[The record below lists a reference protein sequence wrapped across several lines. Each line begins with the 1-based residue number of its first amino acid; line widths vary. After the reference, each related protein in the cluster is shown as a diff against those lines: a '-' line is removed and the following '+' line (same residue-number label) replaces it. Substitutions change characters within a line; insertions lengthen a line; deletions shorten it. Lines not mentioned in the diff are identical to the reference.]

1 MTRFVSHGKMTRFV
15 NLGAV
20 SRARAMATATAA
32 QEAST
37 ERIEVIDMFGGK
49 EEEMLSPHDIS
60 LVRY

>member
-20 SRARAMATATAA
+20 SRASATATAA
-32 QEAST
+32 QETST
-37 ERIEVIDMFGGK
+37 ERIEVIDMIGGK
-49 EEEMLSPHDIS
+49 EEEMLSAHDIS